1 MRYRTLLAA
10 SISLVAIGLTFDA
23 ASAASFNCAQAATP
37 TENAICDNPQISKL
51 DEQTSGLYY
60 QIISSGAPRRTIRQ
74 VKSSQVNF
82 LQQRDSC
89 GAGYNCLI
97 SAYTDQI
104 MYLKNVKSNLGL

>member
-10 SISLVAIGLTFDA
+10 SAALAAVGMTADS

-37 TENAICDNPQISKL
+37 TEHAICDNPQISKL
-51 DEQTSGLYY
+51 DEQTSGFYY
-60 QIISSGAPRRTIRQ
+60 QIISSGAPRRTVNQ
-74 VKSSQVNF
+74 VKSSQVSF
-82 LQQRDSC
+82 LQQRNSC

>member
-1 MRYRTLLAA
+1 MRYCNLLAA
-10 SISLVAIGLTFDA
+10 SASLVIAGLTLDG
-23 ASAASFNCAQAATP
+23 ASAASFDCAQAATP
-37 TENAICDNPQISKL
+37 TEHAICDNPQISKL

-60 QIISSGAPRRTIRQ
+60 QIISSGAPRRTVNQ
-74 VKSSQVNF
+74 VKSSQVSF
-82 LQQRDSC
+82 LQQRNSC

>member
-1 MRYRTLLAA
+1 MANSGAGNVVVRVPSGLAA
-10 SISLVAIGLTFDA
+10 KIHTASGLGKVIVEAGF
-23 ASAASFNCAQAATP
+23 
-37 TENAICDNPQISKL
+37 SKL